1 MQPPA
6 IARGCIMPSRL
17 PDPVACSLA
26 KCAILIL
33 LASSTF
39 QGEAQA
45 QEVGCRLQPA
55 GSPAR
60 QVLRCHDG
68 VTIEADPGAD
78 FTLLDRNR
86 DGQPDAA
93 TLRSRALLVDVQA
106 RSGRRGFQVLTPQ
119 AIAAVRGTRWAVDV
133 SGSKTS
139 VFVLNGRVAVRR
151 PNVRR
156 GVELGPGEGVDV
168 EAGDR
173 AALIVKRWPKPRV
186 NALLGRF
193 GLQMQ

>member
-1 MQPPA
+1 
-6 IARGCIMPSRL
+6 MPYRL
-17 PDPVACSLA
+17 PNPIACTLLKGA
-26 KCAILIL
+26 TLIL
-33 LASSTF
+33 LAGSSF
-39 QGEAQA
+39 QVEAQA
-45 QEVGCRLQPA
+45 QEVGCQLQPA

-60 QVLRCHDG
+60 QVLRCQDG
-68 VTIEADPGAD
+68 VTLEADPGAD

-133 SGSKTS
+133 SGGKTS

-151 PNVRR
+151 ANARR
-156 GVELGPGEGVDV
+156 EVNLGPGEGVDV

-173 AALIVKRWPKPRV
+173 AALIVKRWPRPRV

>member
-1 MQPPA
+1 MS
-6 IARGCIMPSRL
+6 SRL
-17 PDPVACSLA
+17 PDPIACSLA

-33 LASSTF
+33 FASSTF

-55 GSPAR
+55 GSP
-60 QVLRCHDG
+60 
-68 VTIEADPGAD
+68 AD

>member
-1 MQPPA
+1 M
-6 IARGCIMPSRL
+6 SYSL
-17 PDPVACSLA
+17 PNSSACSLM
-26 KCAILIL
+26 KCAILVV
-33 LASSTF
+33 LAGSSF
-39 QGEAQA
+39 QMDAQA
-45 QEVGCRLQPA
+45 QEVGCHLQPA

-60 QVLRCHDG
+60 QVFRCGDG
-68 VTIEADPGAD
+68 VTVEADAGAD
-78 FTLLDRNR
+78 YTLLDRNQ

-151 PNVRR
+151 TNARS

>member
-1 MQPPA
+1 M
-6 IARGCIMPSRL
+6 SYSL
-17 PDPVACSLA
+17 PDPVACSLT
-26 KCAILIL
+26 KCAILTI
-33 LASSTF
+33 LASSSF
-39 QGEAQA
+39 GIDAKA

-60 QVLRCHDG
+60 QVLRCRDG
-68 VTIEADPGAD
+68 VTIEADEGAD
-78 FTLLDRNR
+78 YTLLDRNQ

-139 VFVLNGRVAVRR
+139 VFVLNGRVAVWRTYARR
-151 PNVRR
+151 EVN
-156 GVELGPGEGVDV
+156 LGPGEGVDV

-173 AALIVKRWPKPRV
+173 AALIVKRWPRPRV